1 MSYVD
6 RRIEQRPKSGEAPF
20 ALNEVFFSRT
30 DDRGIIRAGNYVFK
44 RVSDYSWD
52 ELLGA
57 PHKVIRHPDMPRG
70 VFHLFWETIKQG
82 KIMGAY
88 VKNQSKD
95 GLYYWVYAVVVP
107 CGDGYLSARIKPTSK
122 VFSEIQRD
130 YAELLKA
137 EQEYGLEPE
146 DSAANLMEILKTKGF
161 KTYEEFALHS
171 LCEELLAREAGLG
184 NSKCLKVDHLRKMLA
199 DASTLVEET
208 EGLVQ
213 DFEAMNTIPH
223 NLRVI
228 ASRIEPSGGPVTV
241 LSQNYGA
248 MSREMSDWFSAH
260 VMGKDS
266 NFAALQDSVQNS
278 LFVECMVHILTECN
292 DQLQNERR
300 QLKDIDMKA
309 EREILADLVTSQ
321 TKDAQAGMQQVDT
334 EADRI
339 LRACQVMHR
348 HFLGLSSTRVLCK
361 IESARLPES
370 GETLS
375 DIIDQLGNFQ
385 ERISQRLER
394 IANLSTEIR
403 TVEAQ

>member
-1 MSYVD
+1 
-6 RRIEQRPKSGEAPF
+6 
-20 ALNEVFFSRT
+20 
-30 DDRGIIRAGNYVFK
+30 
-44 RVSDYSWD
+44 
-52 ELLGA
+52 
-57 PHKVIRHPDMPRG
+57 
-70 VFHLFWETIKQG
+70 
-82 KIMGAY
+82 
-88 VKNQSKD
+88 VKNRAKD
-95 GLYYWVYAVVVP
+95 GLHYWVYAVIVP
-107 CGDGYLSARIKPTSK
+107 CGDGYLSARIKPSSK

-137 EQEYGLEPE
+137 EQEYSLQPE
-146 DSAANLMEILKTKGF
+146 DSAANMLEILNAKGF
-161 KTYEEFALHS
+161 ASYEEFALHA
-171 LCEELLAREAGLG
+171 LCEELLARSEALG
-184 NSKCLKVDHLRKMLA
+184 NNSCLNIDNLRKMLTNA
-199 DASTLVEET
+199 NTLVEET

-260 VMGKDS
+260 VMGKNS
-266 NFAALQDSVQNS
+266 NFAALQDSVHNS
-278 LFVECMVHILTECN
+278 LFVECMVQMLTECN
-292 DQLQNERR
+292 DQLQKERR
-300 QLKDIDMKA
+300 DLDGIDMST
-309 EREILADLVTSQ
+309 ERDILAELVKTQ
-321 TKDAQAGMQQVDT
+321 VKDAEAGMQKVDS
-334 EADRI
+334 EAERI

-394 IANLSTEIR
+394 IANLSTDIR
-403 TVEAQ
+403 AVED

>member
-6 RRIEQRPKSGEAPF
+6 RRIEKRPQSGEAPF
-20 ALNEVFFSRT
+20 ALNEVFYSRT
-30 DDRGIIRAGNYVFK
+30 DKRGIVRAGNYVFK
-44 RVSDYSWD
+44 RVSHFDWE

-70 VFHLFWETIKQG
+70 VFHLFWDTIQQG
-82 KIMGAY
+82 KTMGAY
-88 VKNQSKD
+88 VKNRSKD
-95 GLYYWVYAVVVP
+95 GLHYWVFAVVVQ
-107 CGDGYLSARIKPTSK
+107 CDDGYLSVRIKPSSSI
-122 VFSEIQRD
+122 FNEIQRD

-137 EQEYGLEPE
+137 ETEHGLEPE
-146 DSAANLMEILKTKGF
+146 DSAANLLDIVRAKGF
-161 KTYEEFALHS
+161 KDYDEFALHA
-171 LCEELLAREAGLG
+171 LCEELLSRDAGLG
-184 NSKCLKVDHLRKMLA
+184 NKACHKINQLRKMVTNA
-199 DASTLVEET
+199 ETLVNET
-208 EGLVQ
+208 EGLIQ

-266 NFAALQDSVQNS
+266 NFAALLDCVQNS
-278 LFVECMVHILTECN
+278 LFVECMVRILTECN
-292 DQLQNERR
+292 VQLQRERR
-300 QLKDIDMKA
+300 MLQDVDMSA
-309 EREILADLVTSQ
+309 EREVLEGLVVSQ
-321 TKDAQAGMQQVDT
+321 TKDAEAGMQKVDT
-334 EADRI
+334 EAERI

-385 ERISQRLER
+385 ERISHRLER
-394 IANLSTEIR
+394 IANLSTDIR
-403 TVEAQ
+403 SLE

>member
-30 DDRGIIRAGNYVFK
+30 DGQGTIRAGNYVFK
-44 RVSDYSWD
+44 RVSNYSWE

-57 PHKVIRHPDMPRG
+57 PHSVIRHPDMPRG
-70 VFHLFWETIKQG
+70 VFHIFWETIKQG

-88 VKNQSKD
+88 VKNRAKD
-95 GLYYWVYAVVVP
+95 GLHYWVYAVIVP
-107 CGDGYLSARIKPTSK
+107 CGDGYLSARIKPSSK

-137 EQEYGLEPE
+137 EQEYSLQPE
-146 DSAANLMEILKTKGF
+146 DSAANMLEILNAKGF
-161 KTYEEFALHS
+161 ASYEEFALHA
-171 LCEELLAREAGLG
+171 LCEELLARSEALG
-184 NSKCLKVDHLRKMLA
+184 NNSCLNIDNLRKMLTNA
-199 DASTLVEET
+199 NTLVEET

-260 VMGKDS
+260 VMGKNS
-266 NFAALQDSVQNS
+266 NFAALQDSVHNS
-278 LFVECMVHILTECN
+278 LFVECMVQMLTECN
-292 DQLQNERR
+292 DQLQKERR
-300 QLKDIDMKA
+300 DLDGIDMST
-309 EREILADLVTSQ
+309 ERDILAELVKTQ
-321 TKDAQAGMQQVDT
+321 VKDAEAGMQKVDS
-334 EADRI
+334 EAERI

-394 IANLSTEIR
+394 IANLSTDIR
-403 TVEAQ
+403 AVED